1 MARLLFW
8 LALAIFALI
17 APRASAQNVS
27 RAYCDKDGK
36 AHIVYRGG
44 AERTLPVEPGQVGCD
59 HISIAADGRT
69 VGWSVLVENDGT
81 SYPIAISVLLYRD
94 KSQTV
99 ISPAQA
105 VWEWQFI
112 DGGKRVAVLSGPL
125 HGGASE
131 AKLYDS
137 HSGKVLA
144 TWAGKSTTPN
154 WAEGWQEKFGE
165 R

>member
-1 MARLLFW
+1 MTRLVFLLVFS
-8 LALAIFALI
+8 ISALI

-27 RAYCDKDGK
+27 RAYCGKDGK
-36 AHIVYRGG
+36 AHVVYQGG
-44 AERTLPVEPGQVGCD
+44 AESTLSGEPVQVGCEP
-59 HISIAADGRT
+59 IAIGADGRT

-81 SYPIAISVLLYRD
+81 SYPIATSVILSRD
-94 KSQTV
+94 NKQTV

-105 VWEWQFI
+105 VWEWRFI
-112 DGGKRVAVLSGPL
+112 DGGKRVAVLSGPV

-131 AKLYDS
+131 AKLHDA

-144 TWAGKSTTPN
+144 TWQGAGTAPD
-154 WAEGWQEKFGE
+154 WAKGWEEKFGE